1 MTLRKEFYHNILI
14 SGGTSMIPGFPTR
27 LKEEV
32 ESRFKE
38 HILKGAATN
47 TSSVK
52 IRVIDP
58 PTRKYNVF
66 IGASII
72 AKETEGIRE
81 TWTTNKEYQEKGK
94 HRLAQ
99 ELNAKIAMR

>member
-1 MTLRKEFYHNILI
+1 MNLRKAFYGNILI

-32 ESRFKE
+32 ESRFKDRV
-38 HILKGAATN
+38 LKGAATN
-47 TSSVK
+47 TSSIK

-66 IGASII
+66 IGASIV
-72 AKETEGIRE
+72 AKETAEIQKL
-81 TWTTNKEYQEKGK
+81 WTTKREYEEKGK
-94 HRLAQ
+94 TRLAQ
-99 ELNAKIAMR
+99 ELNAKSIT

>member
-1 MTLRKEFYHNILI
+1 MNLKKEFYNNILI

-38 HILKGAATN
+38 KILKGAVTN

-66 IGASII
+66 IGASIV
-72 AKETEGIRE
+72 AKET
-81 TWTTNKEYQEKGK
+81 
-94 HRLAQ
+94 A
-99 ELNAKIAMR
+99 

>member
-1 MTLRKEFYHNILI
+1 MNLKKEFYNNILI

-38 HILKGAATN
+38 RVLKGAVTN

-66 IGASII
+66 IGASIV
-72 AKETEGIRE
+72 AKETS
-81 TWTTNKEYQEKGK
+81 
-94 HRLAQ
+94 
-99 ELNAKIAMR
+99 

>member
-1 MTLRKEFYHNILI
+1 MSLRKAFYGNILI

-38 HILKGAATN
+38 RVLKGAATN

-72 AKETEGIRE
+72 AKESEANRQS
-81 TWTTNKEYQEKGK
+81 WTTQQDYQEKGK
-94 HRLAQ
+94 NRLAH
-99 ELNAKIAMR
+99 ELTAKMR